1 MDDFEFPDSYD
12 YSAYVEAFEQGVDDV
27 DFPDD
32 IGQDMSEYE
41 GDLTEGD
48 WSDIFDPGDEIV
60 DDDGD
65 YSDCEQHQGFP
76 VYP

>member
-12 YSAYVEAFEQGVDDV
+12 YSAYNEPECDSQ

-48 WSDIFDPGDEIV
+48 WSDVFDQGDEIV
-60 DDDGD
+60 DEDG
-65 YSDCEQHQGFP
+65 E
-76 VYP
+76 